1 MAEGNPDTR
10 KIYYILLGSAVI
22 LLGVVFKNLS
32 SVMLPVI
39 FSVLLGFVLLPVVQ
53 NLNRKFH
60 IPWALG
66 AITMTILA
74 VLLVGILSSLLI
86 ASLSQIISQ
95 FPKYERRFMTIYRL
109 AAENFGLEID
119 EEKSFLSNIW
129 RLNQF
134 RDTIKNFAIAVS
146 GGLVTIGKTLFTVFL
161 LLAFFLIELKNT
173 QTKIEDVF
181 AGKTDERKRFT
192 IISTKIV
199 SEVIHYLSIK
209 FSLSFLTGIL
219 VWLGT
224 SLIQMDFPVVWGFL
238 AFIMNFIPTFGSI
251 ISCVLTILFAILQF
265 YPGIWEII
273 VVIFLMISVNFVLGN
288 IIEPKIEGEDL
299 GLSPFV
305 ILVSLSLWGYIWG
318 FVGMILAVP
327 MMVIIK
333 ITCENVD
340 YLKGFAIFIG
350 NGKKQKR
357 EKNLF
362 KNIKTT
368 EKNPSSAE

>member
-60 IPWALG
+60 IPWTLG

-95 FPKYERRFMTIYRL
+95 FPKYEKRFMTIFRL

-161 LLAFFLIELKNT
+161 LLAFFLIELKDT

-181 AGKTDERKRFT
+181 EGKTDERKRFT
-192 IISTKIV
+192 IYSTKIV

-265 YPGIWEII
+265 YPSVWEII
-273 VVIFLMISVNFVLGN
+273 VVIVLMISVNFVLGN

-305 ILVSLSLWGYIWG
+305 ILVGLSLWGYIWG

-350 NGKKQKR
+350 NGKKQQR
-357 EKNLF
+357 EKKHIH
-362 KNIKTT
+362 KN
-368 EKNPSSAE
+368 SSKAE